1 MADVNFISME
11 HVVLDPASFNPRQ
24 GILTRYGRHLL
35 EEGARFYARP
45 TIAEILAMIPQNN
58 HRHSVEKVNWRKD
71 GF

>member
-11 HVVLDPASFNPRQ
+11 HVVLDPASFSPRQ
-24 GILTRYGRHLL
+24 GILTRYGRRLL

-45 TIAEILAMIPQNN
+45 TIAEILSMVP
-58 HRHSVEKVNWRKD
+58 HSHSEEKINWRKD